1 MTHNGFRWGRIGM
14 EPQEEHDRQQL
25 RIAELLYER
34 KYHRVCGLRVLTS
47 DINGKRKQREPVK
60 HLGPFFLT
68 GRNASSHT
76 VMSAR
81 QPMLPVRIKLR

>member
-1 MTHNGFRWGRIGM
+1 M

-34 KYHRVCGLRVLTS
+34 KYHKVCGLRVLSS

-60 HLGPFFLT
+60 HLGSFFCDWTQRLEPHRHV
-68 GRNASSHT
+68 GSSTH
-76 VMSAR
+76 AACAD
-81 QPMLPVRIKLR
+81 